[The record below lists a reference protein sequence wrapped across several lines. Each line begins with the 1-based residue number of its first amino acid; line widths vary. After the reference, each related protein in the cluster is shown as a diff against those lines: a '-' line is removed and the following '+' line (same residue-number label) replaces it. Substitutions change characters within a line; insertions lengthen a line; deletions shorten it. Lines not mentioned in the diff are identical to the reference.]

1 LHPKI
6 NSKKYTISERGEI
19 KYFEIP
25 NVTYS
30 QLTFKYHHHP
40 VKNLENN
47 QFQFVNFQ
55 KTSCHN
61 TVQYKGQRNVTLNNE
76 TFGSQV
82 KPATN
87 YTYHAH
93 HSK

>member
-30 QLTFKYHHHP
+30 QL
-40 VKNLENN
+40 
-47 QFQFVNFQ
+47 
-55 KTSCHN
+55 
-61 TVQYKGQRNVTLNNE
+61 
-76 TFGSQV
+76 
-82 KPATN
+82 
-87 YTYHAH
+87 
-93 HSK
+93 